1 MVTFNHISGDLYV
14 RELDD
19 NNDVHRDDLYAKVVF
34 EADPISI
41 NFMNRMGN
49 YFRVG
54 EDNFKQENNMVHYY
68 PEQNEV
74 VAELYVGNT
83 EGMELYEEDVTLTYT
98 NLGDDIYLRSQ
109 GDVTAYA
116 PVYITVNKNIYA
128 ITDSMLTGGASD
140 IKEDV
145 FLGINVDDD
154 KSYINVENVETGLSS
169 LIEYDEIEAML
180 KNDEPNGFVKV
191 VAPQNVMRSLT
202 NDL

>member
-1 MVTFNHISGDLYV
+1 M